1 MVDVTDEDRAAGAEI
16 VGTKSDWPHS
26 PDRELPLL
34 ILDRLADDTAFMQA
48 LVAYGEARYRKGVED
63 AAKVCE
69 NECDEVRFEDRN
81 AIARNIR
88 KLGAV

>member
-1 MVDVTDEDRAAGAEI
+1 MVDAIDEDRAAAIAAFEVIRGHTVTAVEA
-16 VGTKSDWPHS
+16 
-26 PDRELPLL
+26 
-34 ILDRLADDTAFMQA
+34 LAGCFK
-48 LVAYGEARYRKGVED
+48 AYGEARYRKGVED
-63 AAKVCE
+63 AARVCE